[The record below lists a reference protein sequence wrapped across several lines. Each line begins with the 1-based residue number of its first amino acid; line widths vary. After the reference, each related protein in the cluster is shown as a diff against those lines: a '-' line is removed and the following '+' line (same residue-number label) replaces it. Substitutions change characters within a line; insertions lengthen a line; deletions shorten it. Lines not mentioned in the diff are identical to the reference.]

1 MGKAWDPAAF
11 RKMIQGKGE
20 DWTRDMLDGGRFGGP
35 NDEENRVATNWLREL
50 DREREADWK
59 ADTRGVA
66 DRMLWLGAGALI
78 GTVGGL
84 AVNWI
89 TRSGP

>member
-50 DREREADWK
+50 DRERDSRLEG
-59 ADTRGVA
+59 RHEGRRN
-66 DRMLWLGAGALI
+66 RMFWLGAVALI